1 MPIEVRPAGARFV
14 TRAEGRTTWHSF
26 SFGAHYDPDNVGFGA
41 LVAHNDERLPP
52 GTGYPDHPH
61 SDVEIVTW
69 VLSGAL
75 RHTDTAGHTGLLL
88 PGEVQVLSAGSGVV
102 HSEVSGIPGPAGETR
117 FVQAWVRPDESG
129 LVPSYAVDRIELD
142 GSLRCLAA
150 GEPVDAGLRVH
161 TRGASLHAA
170 RLDLGARIELPD
182 APRLHVFVASGAVVL
197 GDHELGPADTG
208 RLLNEGGRTLS
219 ASRPDT
225 QILVWSFR

>member
-1 MPIEVRPAGARFV
+1 MPIEVRPAGERFV

-26 SFGAHYDPDNVGFGA
+26 SFGVHYDPHNVGFGA
-41 LVAHNDERLPP
+41 LVAHNDERLPA

-61 SDVEIVTW
+61 SDIEIVTC

-75 RHTDTAGHTGLLL
+75 RHTDTAGHTGVLV

-102 HSEVSGIPGPAGETR
+102 HSEVSDAAEETR

-129 LVPSYAVDRIELD
+129 LVPSYAVGRIELD
-142 GSLRCLAA
+142 DSLRCLAA
-150 GEPVDAGLRVH
+150 GAPSDALLRVH

-170 RLDLGARIELPD
+170 RLDRDARVALPD

-197 GDHELGPADTG
+197 GDHELGPDDTG
-208 RLLNEGGRTLS
+208 RLLNEAGRTLS
-219 ASRPDT
+219 ATRPDT
-225 QILVWSFR
+225 RILVWAFC